1 MKMRDMFDFRSHLT
15 QWHAEARCCFHH
27 KKNGN
32 KRKSLRIRSHIKAT
46 FSTQSVRYGSAMSP
60 LRESLSY
67 HLFKVSM
74 FFSKFAFDNNT
85 PTTILYIDMQTV
97 AVILAG
103 GTGSR
108 MNAEIP
114 KQFLTLDD
122 GKTILEHSVYA
133 FERNEKIDEICIVS
147 HPDWIEKTKEIAN
160 KNGWRKV
167 KRIVAGGSERYL
179 STLAAI
185 ECYIDTVDDNFS
197 MLLHDAARPFVSQET
212 ITETVEVCSQYGAAA
227 VGIPS
232 TDTIWQVNVF
242 NSTIMRIP
250 ERSQMWQAQTPQ
262 AFRFDILRDAY
273 QRALQDPQLAATD
286 DCGVVARY
294 MPEIKIHIVKGSP
307 DNVKIT
313 YKNDTKKQI
322 NPEQ

>member
-1 MKMRDMFDFRSHLT
+1 
-15 QWHAEARCCFHH
+15 
-27 KKNGN
+27 
-32 KRKSLRIRSHIKAT
+32 
-46 FSTQSVRYGSAMSP
+46 
-60 LRESLSY
+60 
-67 HLFKVSM
+67 
-74 FFSKFAFDNNT
+74 
-85 PTTILYIDMQTV
+85 MQTV

-122 GKTILEHSVYA
+122 GRTILEHSVYA
-133 FERNEKIDEICIVS
+133 FERNDLIDEICIVS

-160 KNGWRKV
+160 QNGWQKV
-167 KRIVAGGSERYL
+167 KHIVAGGSERYL
-179 STLAAI
+179 STLSAI
-185 ECYIDTVDDNFS
+185 ECYIEDADEHFNII
-197 MLLHDAARPFVSQET
+197 LHDAARPFVSQKT
-212 ITETVEVCSQYGAAA
+212 IIETVEACKQYGAAA
-227 VGIPS
+227 AGIPS

-286 DCGVVARY
+286 DCGVVAHY

-307 DNVKIT
+307 DNIKIT